1 MNGMALDFS
10 AKGLENGLRLLAPA
24 TLLFAM
30 FMLSVSALPLPHIG
44 PIKPLWLLM
53 LVYYWSI
60 YRPAIMPP
68 WLCFMMGLLFDFFSG
83 LPLGGNAAIF
93 TLVQMI
99 VRDQRRFLMG
109 QPYITIWAV
118 FSLVATL
125 TLFSQWSLYGLVS
138 NGFAPVTPVAVSLI
152 ATIALF
158 PLVTLLLI
166 VVHRVLPEIQKK
178 FP

>member
-10 AKGLENGLRLLAPA
+10 AKGIENGLRLLAPA
-24 TLLFAM
+24 SLLFAM
-30 FMLSVSALPLPHIG
+30 FMLSVSALPLPV
-44 PIKPLWLLM
+44 KPLWLLM

-68 WLCFMMGLLFDFFSG
+68 WLCFVTGLLFDFISG

-109 QPYITIWAV
+109 QPYVTIWAV

-125 TLFSQWSLYGLVS
+125 TLFTQWSLYGLVS
-138 NGFAPVTPVAVSLI
+138 NGFAPITPVAVSLL
-152 ATIALF
+152 ATIAVF

-166 VVHRVLPEIQKK
+166 IVHRVLPEVQKK
-178 FP
+178 YS